1 LEEGSAEGKLS
12 DITLELEGIDSDQIS
27 IKDAD
32 GNTVNFETDG
42 NKIIIK
48 NASGDELRDLQITV
62 KSDEALGEYG
72 TDWGITAEV
81 TASADGYDDVTVNT
95 GGTVAPD
102 FDEGL
107 GGSTESQGNP
117 DASEESNNDLA

>member
-1 LEEGSAEGKLS
+1 HSINFHGVSGFIFSDGTVWEDGKVTKGGSHEYTFTLDAYLEEGSAEGKLS

-62 KSDEALGEYG
+62 KSDEA
-72 TDWGITAEV
+72 
-81 TASADGYDDVTVNT
+81 
-95 GGTVAPD
+95 
-102 FDEGL
+102 
-107 GGSTESQGNP
+107 
-117 DASEESNNDLA
+117 